1 MNPPGAKPVPL
12 SEDPIAK
19 PVIAGGK
26 AIAQGFSAAA
36 NAVGNIISQ
45 QAVKNPTGLAAKLSN
60 LVSPKKK
67 PAGIMAAASMN

>member
-19 PVIAGGK
+19 PVISGAK
-26 AIAQGFSAAA
+26 AIGRGFSAAA
-36 NAVGNIISQ
+36 NAIGNTISQ
-45 QAVKNPTGLAAKLSN
+45 QAAKNPTGLAAKLSN

-67 PAGIMAAASMN
+67 PAGFMAAATP